1 LVSFPFPSWTLA
13 LTGIEKFEMFSNFAQ
28 TITLESGYSSEYRK
42 VISYDG
48 RSPEYISQQALTS
61 GFTPL
66 IGVNFNFKQI
76 SGGNLTASFKISKTN
91 NFTMDPNNAKL
102 TNTATNDLAINASFT
117 KSGFSLPIF
126 GLSLENNLTISF
138 SYTRTKNDPLVY
150 SFSNETASWESN
162 SQNGSTST
170 SLNPSIQYN
179 LSRSVT
185 MQLFYKYTKIEPTGS
200 NLQITTRTTNEAGL
214 NIRLQIQ

>member
-1 LVSFPFPSWTLA
+1 MPA
-13 LTGIEKFEMFSNFAQ
+13 LQNQDFA
-28 TITLESGYSSEYRK
+28 
-42 VISYDG
+42 
-48 RSPEYISQQALTS
+48 
-61 GFTPL
+61 
-66 IGVNFNFKQI
+66 
-76 SGGNLTASFKISKTN
+76 
-91 NFTMDPNNAKL
+91 
-102 TNTATNDLAINASFT
+102 
-117 KSGFSLPIF
+117 LPIF

-150 SFSNETASWESN
+150 SYNYFNGWESN

-170 SLNPSIQYN
+170 TLNPSIQYN

>member
-1 LVSFPFPSWTLA
+1 
-13 LTGIEKFEMFSNFAQ
+13 
-28 TITLESGYSSEYRK
+28 
-42 VISYDG
+42 
-48 RSPEYISQQALTS
+48 
-61 GFTPL
+61 
-66 IGVNFNFKQI
+66 
-76 SGGNLTASFKISKTN
+76 
-91 NFTMDPNNAKL
+91 
-102 TNTATNDLAINASFT
+102 
-117 KSGFSLPIF
+117 GFSLPIF

-138 SYTRTKNDPLVY
+138 SYTRTKNDPMVY
-150 SFSNETASWESN
+150 SYQNFGWDPN